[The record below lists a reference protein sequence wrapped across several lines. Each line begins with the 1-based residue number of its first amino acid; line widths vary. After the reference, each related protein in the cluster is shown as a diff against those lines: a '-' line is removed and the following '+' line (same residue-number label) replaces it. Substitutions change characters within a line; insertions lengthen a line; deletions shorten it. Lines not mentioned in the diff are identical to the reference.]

1 MKYNIEI
8 TRPTGSK
15 EVFKKEPNVPLAA
28 LLQALKK
35 GEIKGFYVESN

>member
-8 TRPTGSK
+8 TRPTGTK
-15 EVFKKEPNVPLAA
+15 EVFKKEPEVPLFA
-28 LLQALKK
+28 LFQALKK